1 MYCCIVLFANLKQ
14 FPDIT
19 NKKNKKKKKKKAN
32 YKLSL
37 NHIGFNIFGNKT
49 SRSIYH
55 FDLPYRE
62 AGTEKQWYAV

>member
-19 NKKNKKKKKKKAN
+19 NRKNKKKAN